1 MIKKLEINNF
11 KSFEQAELELNNF
24 TLLAGKNSMGKTSV
38 IQAIFAM
45 IQNGNNPFRGE
56 YMNIG
61 KTDFFRKC
69 TACLIILLC
78 FPGEAHDEIGGKTGG
93 LKVSSQ

>member
-61 KTDFFRKC
+61 KVNELQ
-69 TACLIILLC
+69 TAI
-78 FPGEAHDEIGGKTGG
+78 T
-93 LKVSSQ
+93 